1 MLTSMKNNRFRKRII
16 KLAASK
22 PSEKRKISKAPTSRP
37 KSAIPT

>member
-1 MLTSMKNNRFRKRII
+1 MPMKKQS
-16 KLAASK
+16 LPETDYQTAASK